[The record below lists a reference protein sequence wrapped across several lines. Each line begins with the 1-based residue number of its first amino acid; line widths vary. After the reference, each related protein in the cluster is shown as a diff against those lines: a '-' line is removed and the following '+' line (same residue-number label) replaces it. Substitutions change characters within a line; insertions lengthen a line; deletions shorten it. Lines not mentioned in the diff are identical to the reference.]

1 MYENIVDSV
10 SLPKMIN
17 LRSNY
22 FIMKNICK
30 LRHVNL
36 HSYDRYF
43 IAHTLKIKIQ
53 MKYSFK
59 FVKNGFMGYLRAL
72 LSHFH

>member
-1 MYENIVDSV
+1 MKNENSRFQDYD
-10 SLPKMIN
+10 M
-17 LRSNY
+17 Y
-22 FIMKNICK
+22 FITHK
-30 LRHVNL
+30 
-36 HSYDRYF
+36 
-43 IAHTLKIKIQ
+43 LKIKIQ